1 LCSIDIGVQSWKYL
15 MHINW
20 KGERIIQKHNRENQ
34 IHVLVVYI
42 RSYDTNWRIGLR
54 IQQIYFPRTVQW
66 DIFSKN
72 VERIRAHA
80 LKYYMRE
87 L

>member
-1 LCSIDIGVQSWKYL
+1 

-54 IQQIYFPRTVQW
+54 IQQIYFPRTVQ
-66 DIFSKN
+66 
-72 VERIRAHA
+72 
-80 LKYYMRE
+80 
-87 L
+87 